1 MSEIIRME
9 ISLPADND
17 GFILFQ
23 CPLCEEYFKLCGDE
37 IKADDTL
44 EIWCPCCGLIS
55 DSYLTEDVVELA
67 QTMALNVANNLLFQ
81 EMKKW
86 ERQIKGKGVSFKA
99 GKQPESKAETPIQSL
114 IEALEIV
121 RFSCCKKEAKVKPLV
136 KICGCYCPYCGVRYD
151 GN

>member
-1 MSEIIRME
+1 MSDIIHME

-23 CPLCEEYFKLCGDE
+23 CPLCGEYFKLCADD
-37 IKADDTL
+37 IHADDTL

-55 DSYLTEDVVELA
+55 DSYLTDEVIELA
-67 QTMALNVANNLLFQ
+67 QTMALNLTNKLLFQ
-81 EMKKW
+81 EMKEW
-86 ERQIKGKGVSFKA
+86 ERNIKGKGISFKA
-99 GKQPESKAETPIQSL
+99 GKQPEPQAETPIASL

-121 RFSCCKKEAKVKPLV
+121 SFACCKKEAKVKPLV
-136 KICGCYCPYCGVRYD
+136 RICGCYCPYCGVQCD